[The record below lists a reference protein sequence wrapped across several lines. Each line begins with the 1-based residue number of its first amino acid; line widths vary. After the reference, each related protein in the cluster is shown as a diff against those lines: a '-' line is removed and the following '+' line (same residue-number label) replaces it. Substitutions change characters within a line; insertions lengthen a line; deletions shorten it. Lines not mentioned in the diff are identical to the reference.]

1 MKRLYRSRKNSVI
14 GGVCGGLGEYF
25 DVDPVLIRIIWAVS
39 ILVGGVGVI
48 AYVIAWIAIPQ
59 DSKVEAGEPQET
71 KEGDEHRTTED
82 KPIRDESFLEE
93 RRKRRRTGGG
103 LILIGAGVLLLVS
116 NFSPWFRIEKFWP
129 LILIGIGIA
138 ILIGQSRNTNLLTI

>member
-39 ILVGGVGVI
+39 VLVGGVGVV

-59 DSKVEAGEPQET
+59 DSKVEAGET
-71 KEGDEHRTTED
+71 KKVEEGGGEQATSD
-82 KPIRDESFLEE
+82 KPIRDESSREE
-93 RRKRRRTGGG
+93 LRKRRRTGGG

-116 NFSPWFRIEKFWP
+116 NFSPWFGIEKFWP
-129 LILIGIGIA
+129 LILIGIGVA
-138 ILIGQSRNTNLLTI
+138 ILIGQSRRS

>member
-1 MKRLYRSRKNSVI
+1 MTTTKRLYRSRKNSVI
-14 GGVCGGLGEYF
+14 GGVCGGLGDYF

-39 ILVGGVGVI
+39 VLVGGVGVV

-59 DSKVEAGEPQET
+59 DSKVEAGETEEREKGSEHQAT
-71 KEGDEHRTTED
+71 GDS
-82 KPIRDESFLEE
+82 PIRDESFLEE

-116 NFSPWFRIEKFWP
+116 NFSPWFGIEKFWP

-138 ILIGQSRNTNLLTI
+138 VLIGQSRKP